1 MTREMKPHGPR
12 VPVPVIGAFAEMS
25 SDVNAL
31 ADVIAPALA
40 ADHIH
45 FFSTSA
51 LGAKDVYKQRIWA
64 VWGHAAHRG

>member
-1 MTREMKPHGPR
+1 MAMDVKSYGSR
-12 VPVPVIGAFAEMS
+12 VPVPVTGAFAEMS
-25 SDVNAL
+25 SDVDAL